1 MIIQCDDLERAL
13 RTPELMP
20 DARAHAEHCEKC
32 REQLYLW
39 SEISRLAPQL
49 HQEWDSPSLWPRIHT
64 ELAAAP
70 RLRARVPVWRWA
82 LAAAAVVAL
91 ALVLSQPRQPQ
102 PAPVAATRTG
112 GDFLTDDALREV
124 QQAEAA
130 YTRSINRLST
140 VVGAGLEHSASPL
153 AGVYREKLLLLDSAI
168 AELKVNIESNRYN
181 TYLRTELASLY
192 REKQKT
198 LQDWMEHANRK

>member
-1 MIIQCDDLERAL
+1 MIIQCEDLERAL

-49 HQEWDSPSLWPRIHT
+49 HQEWDSPSLWPRIHA
-64 ELAAAP
+64 ELA
-70 RLRARVPVWRWA
+70 
-82 LAAAAVVAL
+82 
-91 ALVLSQPRQPQ
+91 
-102 PAPVAATRTG
+102 AATRTG

-124 QQAEAA
+124 QQAEAV

-140 VVGAGLEHSASPL
+140 VAGAGLEQSASPL
-153 AGVYREKLLLLDSAI
+153 AGAYREKLLLLDSAI
-168 AELKVNIESNRYN
+168 AELKVNIENNRYN